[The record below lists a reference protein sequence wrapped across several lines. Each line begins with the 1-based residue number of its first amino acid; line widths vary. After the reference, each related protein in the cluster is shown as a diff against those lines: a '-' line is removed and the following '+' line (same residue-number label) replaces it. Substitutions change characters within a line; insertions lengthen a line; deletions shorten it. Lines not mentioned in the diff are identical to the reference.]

1 MGLSG
6 VALAAAIGGTALVGS
21 SAIGAFGGGGDDS
34 ISKDI
39 SYKELPGYEE
49 SDEAREAMSGKLQD
63 WGGQEG
69 YGAIAPNWDEIWE
82 SAKGKVGRYY
92 WGDVGGTGLAGK
104 VKAGAARRGV
114 SESPA
119 IDTLLTQ
126 MGQQEGQQLGDM
138 ATEQATQ
145 KLAFGEKGRQD
156 WYSQMQNMANM
167 KPAYTS
173 SGSITTGSG
182 GDTSTSELMG
192 DLGSSMIGLGMQSGQ
207 NQWMQNYMQEMLG
220 NSSLGVS
227 GSNYSLSNIPS
238 LAGNYGN

>member
-1 MGLSG
+1 MGLTG

-104 VKAGAARRGV
+104 VRAGAARRGV

-145 KLAFGEKGRQD
+145 KLAFGEQGRQN

-167 KPAYTS
+167 KPAYAS

-192 DLGSSMIGLGMQSGQ
+192 NLGSSMVGLGMQTGQ

-220 NSSLGVS
+220 NSNLGVGGINES
-227 GSNYSLSNIPS
+227 GMGSALSQLS
-238 LAGNYGN
+238 F

>member
-21 SAIGAFGGGGDDS
+21 SAIGAFGGGDDDS

-39 SYKELPGYEE
+39 SYKQFPGYEE

-145 KLAFGEKGRQD
+145 KLAFGEQGRQN

-167 KPAYTS
+167 KPAYAS

-192 DLGSSMIGLGMQSGQ
+192 NLGSSMVGLGMQTGQ

-220 NSSLGVS
+220 NSSLGVGGINES
-227 GSNYSLSNIPS
+227 GMGSALSQLS
-238 LAGNYGN
+238 F

>member
-1 MGLSG
+1 MGLTG

-145 KLAFGEKGRQD
+145 KLAFGEQGRQN

-167 KPAYTS
+167 KPAYAS

-192 DLGSSMIGLGMQSGQ
+192 NLGSSMVGLGMQTGQ

-220 NSSLGVS
+220 NSNLGVGGINES
-227 GSNYSLSNIPS
+227 GMGSALSQLS
-238 LAGNYGN
+238 F

>member
-1 MGLSG
+1 MGLEG

-49 SDEAREAMSGKLQD
+49 SDEAREAMSGKLQE

-104 VKAGAARRGV
+104 VRAGAARRGV

-145 KLAFGEKGRQD
+145 KLAFGEQGRQN

-167 KPAYTS
+167 KPAYAS

-192 DLGSSMIGLGMQSGQ
+192 NLGSSMVGLGMQTGQ

-220 NSSLGVS
+220 NSNLGVGGINES
-227 GSNYSLSNIPS
+227 GMGSALSQLS
-238 LAGNYGN
+238 F

>member
-1 MGLSG
+1 MGLTG

-49 SDEAREAMSGKLQD
+49 SDEAREAMSGKLQE

-145 KLAFGEKGRQD
+145 KLAFGEQGRQN

-167 KPAYTS
+167 KPAYAS

-192 DLGSSMIGLGMQSGQ
+192 NLGSSMVGLGMQTGQ

-220 NSSLGVS
+220 NSNLGVGGINES
-227 GSNYSLSNIPS
+227 GMGSALSQLS
-238 LAGNYGN
+238 W

>member
-1 MGLSG
+1 MGLTG

-49 SDEAREAMSGKLQD
+49 SDEAREAMSGKLQE

-145 KLAFGEKGRQD
+145 KLAFGEQGRQN

-167 KPAYTS
+167 KPAYAS

-192 DLGSSMIGLGMQSGQ
+192 NLGSSMVGLGMQTGQ

-220 NSSLGVS
+220 NSNLGVGGINES
-227 GSNYSLSNIPS
+227 GMGSALSQLS
-238 LAGNYGN
+238 F

>member
-1 MGLSG
+1 MNWLWP
-6 VALAAAIGGTALVGS
+6 
-21 SAIGAFGGGGDDS
+21 FGEDEEE
-34 ISKDI
+34 KTTVEKT
-39 SYKELPGYEE
+39 YEQLPGYEE
-49 SDEAREAMSGKLQD
+49 SDEAREAMSGKLQE

-104 VKAGAARRGV
+104 VRAGAARRGV

-145 KLAFGEKGRQD
+145 KLAFSETGRQN

-167 KPAYTS
+167 KPTYANTE
-173 SGSITTGSG
+173 TTTTQPNDIMSQMIG
-182 GDTSTSELMG
+182 G
-192 DLGSSMIGLGMQSGQ
+192 LGSALGIAAQQSGQ

-220 NSSLGVS
+220 NSSLGVGGINTS
-227 GSNYSLSNIPS
+227 GMNNAVSKYTV
-238 LAGNYGN
+238 

>member
-1 MGLSG
+1 MGLEG

-49 SDEAREAMSGKLQD
+49 SDEAREAMSGKLQE

-145 KLAFGEKGRQD
+145 KLAFGEQGRQN

-167 KPAYTS
+167 KPAYAS

-192 DLGSSMIGLGMQSGQ
+192 NLGSSMVGLGMQTGQ

-220 NSSLGVS
+220 NSNLGVGGINES
-227 GSNYSLSNIPS
+227 GMGSALSQLS
-238 LAGNYGN
+238 F

>member
-1 MGLSG
+1 MGLTG

-49 SDEAREAMSGKLQD
+49 SDEAREAMSGKLQE

-104 VKAGAARRGV
+104 VRAGAARRGV

-145 KLAFGEKGRQD
+145 KLAFGEQGRQN

-167 KPAYTS
+167 KPAYAS

-192 DLGSSMIGLGMQSGQ
+192 NLGSSMVGLGMQTGQ

-220 NSSLGVS
+220 NSNLGVGGINES
-227 GSNYSLSNIPS
+227 GMGSALSQLS
-238 LAGNYGN
+238 F

>member
-1 MGLSG
+1 MGLEG

-145 KLAFGEKGRQD
+145 KLAFGEQGRQN

-167 KPAYTS
+167 KPAYAS

-192 DLGSSMIGLGMQSGQ
+192 NLGSSMVGLGMQTGQ

-220 NSSLGVS
+220 NSNLGVGGINES
-227 GSNYSLSNIPS
+227 GMGSALSQLS
-238 LAGNYGN
+238 F